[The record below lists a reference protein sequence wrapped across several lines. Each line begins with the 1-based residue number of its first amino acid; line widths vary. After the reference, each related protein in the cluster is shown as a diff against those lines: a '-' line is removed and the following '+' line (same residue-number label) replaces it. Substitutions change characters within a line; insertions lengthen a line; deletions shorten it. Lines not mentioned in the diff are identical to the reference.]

1 MRPLTGAVHRFG
13 ATAMGISIEQALD
26 LPTRSRRRFVDQ
38 PSMSQ
43 PLWTPSQAEIRGS
56 NLTAFMA
63 AAGRTWDLEMTS
75 YGDVYEWSVSRP
87 EQFWAS
93 VWDFAGVI
101 ADGPGEPVVENGDDM
116 VAARF
121 FPNARLSFAENLLR
135 RRDAAPAIVFRRED
149 GARRVLSH
157 GELYDLVSRLIPALR
172 GLGVGVGDRVGAV
185 VPNMPEAL
193 AFMLAANALGAI
205 WSSCSPDFG
214 TRGVVDRLGQIG
226 PKVLIAVD
234 GYFYNGR
241 HHSVSARLGEIC
253 GALEGLE
260 HVVLIPY
267 ADEASQFA
275 GPPEVTWLD
284 DLIREHRPEP
294 IRFERFAF
302 DQPAFILYTSGTTG
316 LPKCILHAGGRALIK
331 LFEEQWLQ
339 FDLKS
344 GDVFYYFTTTGW
356 NMWYTLVTALG
367 PGGTVL
373 MYDGS
378 PFHPKPD
385 SMFDVADEEGITH
398 FGTAP
403 KYLEQVRKAGLR
415 PKASH
420 DLSAL
425 RTVLSTGSPLAP
437 DVFDYVYDAIKDDVR
452 LASISGGTEMVA
464 TLANANPIGPV
475 WRGELQARTLGMK
488 AEVFDSQ
495 AQPVR
500 GQKGE
505 LVCTAPFP
513 SRPLGF
519 WNDPGDERYHRT
531 YFSKYPN
538 VWWHG
543 DYAELTEHDGMIIYG
558 RSDATLN
565 PGGVRIGTSEI
576 YRPVEQLDE
585 VVDSLVVGQDWHSD
599 VRVVLFVQLRD
610 GRELDDALAETIR
623 ESVRSYAT
631 PRHVP
636 SKILQVDEIPY
647 TINGKKVEMAVGD
660 LINGRAVKN
669 EGSIANPQALDQFRE
684 LMPLDD

>member
-1 MRPLTGAVHRFG
+1 
-13 ATAMGISIEQALD
+13 
-26 LPTRSRRRFVDQ
+26 
-38 PSMSQ
+38 MSN
-43 PLWTPSQAEIRGS
+43 PLWTPSQADIRGS

-63 AAGRTWDLEMTS
+63 AAGRAWDLDLAS
-75 YGDVYEWSVSRP
+75 YGDVYDWSVSRP
-87 EQFWAS
+87 EQFWAL
-93 VWDFAGVI
+93 VWDFAGI
-101 ADGPGEPVVENGDDM
+101 ISDGKGEPVVENGDDM
-116 VAARF
+116 AAARF

-135 RRDAAPAIVFRRED
+135 RRDDAPAIIFRRED
-149 GARRVLSH
+149 GVRRVLSH
-157 GELYDLVSRLIPALR
+157 GEMYDLVSRLIPALR
-172 GLGVGVGDRVGAV
+172 RLGVGEGDRVGAV
-185 VPNMPEAL
+185 IPNMPEAL

-214 TRGVVDRLGQIG
+214 TRGVVDRLGQIN
-226 PKVLIAVD
+226 PKVIIAVD

-241 HHSVSARLGEIC
+241 HHSVSQRLGEIC

-260 HVVLIPY
+260 HVVLVPY
-267 ADEASQFA
+267 ADQTSDFA

-284 DLIREHRPEP
+284 DLIREHSPEP
-294 IRFERFAF
+294 IRFQRFAF

-316 LPKCILHAGGRALIK
+316 LPKCILHAAGRTLIK

-339 FDLKS
+339 FDVRS

-385 SMFDVADEEGITH
+385 IMFDVTDEEGIAH
-398 FGTAP
+398 FGAAQ

-420 DLSAL
+420 DLSTL
-425 RTVLSTGSPLAP
+425 KTILSTGSPLPSDA
-437 DVFDYVYDAIKDDVR
+437 FDYVYGAIKSDVR
-452 LASISGGTEMVA
+452 LSSISGGTEMVA
-464 TLANANPIGPV
+464 TLANGNPIGPV

-488 AEVFDSQ
+488 AEVFDVE
-495 AQPVR
+495 ARPVR
-500 GQKGE
+500 GEKGE

-531 YFSKYPN
+531 YFSKFPN

-543 DYAELTEHDGMIIYG
+543 DFAELTEHDGMIIYG

-585 VVDSLVVGQDWHSD
+585 VVDSLVVGQDWHGD
-599 VRVVLFVQLRD
+599 VRVVLFVQLHA
-610 GRELDDALAETIR
+610 GRRLDDALAKQIE

-631 PRHVP
+631 SRHVP
-636 SKILQVDEIPY
+636 SKIVQVDEIPY
-647 TINGKKVEMAVGD
+647 TINGKKVEMAVAN

-669 EGSIANPQALDQFRE
+669 EGSIANPQALDLFRE
-684 LMPLDD
+684 LTQLND